1 MSFIR
6 RLLSIGFAAVLGWT
20 LGGPIGAI
28 IGVALESVIDKNN
41 SLTRTDDEDGSWT
54 GGDYTGQGSGWNY
67 GRNNSTGSGYS
78 RSKSNTTIG
87 DFDMS
92 IIVLSAAIM
101 KVDGAVMR
109 SELNYVKQFF
119 VKQFGE
125 ETAAANIKILQ
136 GVLKQDFNVYDVC
149 RQINRNMNKS
159 SKLLLLQYLFGVANA
174 DNSIS
179 AAELDLLQL
188 IAQYIGLSNTD
199 YESIKAMFIVKETV
213 DYYSVLGITRDA
225 TDEEVRKA
233 YKSMAV
239 KHHPDKVSYL
249 GEEAQKAAQE
259 KFIKIQEAYE
269 HIKLERGMK

>member
-1 MSFIR
+1 
-6 RLLSIGFAAVLGWT
+6 
-20 LGGPIGAI
+20 
-28 IGVALESVIDKNN
+28 
-41 SLTRTDDEDGSWT
+41 
-54 GGDYTGQGSGWNY
+54 
-67 GRNNSTGSGYS
+67 
-78 RSKSNTTIG
+78 
-87 DFDMS
+87 MS

-109 SELNYVKQFF
+109 SELNYVKRFF

-125 ETAAANIKILQ
+125 DAAIANIKILQ
-136 GVLKQDFNVYDVC
+136 GVLKQDINIYDVC
-149 RQINRNMNKS
+149 RQINRNMNMP
-159 SKLLLLQYLFGVANA
+159 SKRLLLQYLFGVANA
-174 DNSIS
+174 DNSIA

-188 IAQYIGLSNTD
+188 IAQYIGLSTAD
-199 YESIKAMFIVKETV
+199 FESIKAMFVVKETV

>member
-6 RLLSIGFAAVLGWT
+6 KLLLATLGWT

-28 IGVALESVIDKNN
+28 IGVVLESIFDKKN
-41 SLTRTDDEDGSWT
+41 SLTQDEDDDSSWT
-54 GGDYTGQGSGWNY
+54 GSDNTRQGGDWSY
-67 GRNNSTGSGYS
+67 GGNNRTGSGYS
-78 RSKSNTTIG
+78 GSKSKTTIG

-109 SELNYVKQFF
+109 SELNYVKRFF

-125 ETAAANIKILQ
+125 DAAIANIKILQ
-136 GVLKQDFNVYDVC
+136 GVLKQDINIYDVC
-149 RQINRNMNKS
+149 RQINRNMNMP
-159 SKLLLLQYLFGVANA
+159 SKRLLLQYLFGVANA

-188 IAQYIGLSNTD
+188 IAQYIGLSTAD
-199 YESIKAMFIVKETV
+199 FESIKAMFVVKETV

-269 HIKLERGMK
+269 QIKLERGMK

>member
-6 RLLSIGFAAVLGWT
+6 RLLSIGFAATLGWT

-28 IGVALESVIDKNN
+28 IGVVLESIFDKKN
-41 SLTRTDDEDGSWT
+41 SLSQADDDSSWT
-54 GGDYTGQGSGWNY
+54 GSDSTGQGGGWGY
-67 GRNNSTGSGYS
+67 GGYTGSGYS
-78 RSKSNTTIG
+78 GSKSKTTIG

-101 KVDGAVMR
+101 KVDGVVMR
-109 SELNYVKQFF
+109 SELNYVKRFF

-125 ETAAANIKILQ
+125 EAATANIKILQ
-136 GVLKQDFNVYDVC
+136 GVLKQDINIYDVC
-149 RQINRNMNKS
+149 RQINRNMNKP
-159 SKLLLLQYLFGVANA
+159 SKRLLLQYLFGVANA
-174 DNSIS
+174 DNSI
-179 AAELDLLQL
+179 AASELDLLQL
-188 IAQYIGLSNTD
+188 IAQYIGLSTAD
-199 YESIKAMFIVKETV
+199 FESIKAMFVVKETV

-269 HIKLERGMK
+269 QIKLERGMK

>member
-6 RLLSIGFAAVLGWT
+6 KLLLATLGWT

-28 IGVALESVIDKNN
+28 IGVVLESIFDKKN
-41 SLTRTDDEDGSWT
+41 SLTQDEDGDSSWT
-54 GGDYTGQGSGWNY
+54 GSDNTRQGGGWSY
-67 GRNNSTGSGYS
+67 GGNNRTGSGYS
-78 RSKSNTTIG
+78 GSKSKTTIG

-109 SELNYVKQFF
+109 SELNYVKRFF

-125 ETAAANIKILQ
+125 DAAIANIKILQ
-136 GVLKQDFNVYDVC
+136 GVLKQDINIYDVC
-149 RQINRNMNKS
+149 RQINRNMNMP
-159 SKLLLLQYLFGVANA
+159 SKRLLLQYLFGVANA

-188 IAQYIGLSNTD
+188 IAQYIGLSTAD
-199 YESIKAMFIVKETV
+199 FESIKAMFVVKETV